1 MSKNLLRK
9 SNVSENYL
17 ISIYQQQYDD
27 IFSQILIIDQFQ
39 FFTTLKKQ
47 VMVYLE
53 ISNKQSSKNLLKKVE
68 EIFIKK
74 YLEEKE
80 IVYKDFE
87 VIKELPTCQID
98 YLDRLNCII
107 HCPKCKE
114 ALHTCGLKFI
124 LYGDYVFC
132 LSCMKVYN
140 ERQVNMYCEEC
151 DEEYY
156 TQLREITN
164 YNRENFFHASI
175 SDYHCRLDYE
185 EKIQCP
191 KCDRDLFVD
200 IKNKNNYDKIEELIC
215 LNCNLIFNVNLFV
228 YKCKKCGINF
238 RSEVKI
244 FNSFYN
250 KKNDFITKVHT
261 LCDKKFASPKSTIN
275 KGCDC
280 NLNYIMK
287 YKHSDGGV
295 LYIGE
300 RNAKK
305 IILCDLCYQIFD
317 YNNYIFSCPL
327 CNKSFNPF
335 YIDTFQRISKG
346 YESSSYPNK
355 EYINC
360 KYHRRSAKNSSYLQ
374 KNKISKKIPV
384 SLKLQQP
391 NNSTSCIS
399 EGNHCS
405 SLSKENLKE
414 KNNFEK
420 PYSTRTKLLK
430 NNYNKIKIRN
440 ILKTSKEKEKEIF
453 KNKIYNNQPYKNS
466 NQRINIKIEN
476 FYNNYVP
483 IIQILRK
490 NKKIKENIYNSKC
503 VIRRNYEI
511 MNTSPRVNKT
521 NNATIFSKNSTNIAF
536 LKRSTTE
543 NSKISCDSE
552 NINRNKYITQNKKI
566 SPYFNYTNVWDS
578 RKLYSISF
586 TDGSSKKKYNNYFNN
601 HLSNNYGK
609 TNSSF
614 REQQKRNSADNDF
627 QKRNNIKS
635 KNKKRESAKF
645 NLSGQINKIRAISK
659 ADHIKE
665 KKEEQTKNFNHKKII
680 NFDNNLNN
688 IKNKSNINKNII
700 NILTLSTEKRDDESK
715 DKNKKYIKGI
725 NPNCHFNKKL
735 RKLKT
740 INNNNIFS
748 NKNNSI
754 KKVNSK
760 LSSLGHKL
768 IILNKKKIKNIPENI
783 KDIPNNHLMKNFNSE
798 DYNILNII
806 GEGTFSQIFLVE
818 NFKTHERYALKKMT
832 ATKIE
837 ELEKKKQEFELVMK
851 LAREDEKLNLVRIY
865 GIQIKK
871 LDKFNMVLYILMEAA
886 SSDWETELK
895 NRYYNKKFYSE
906 EELKNIIS
914 DLIRT
919 FASLQKKGICH
930 RDVKPQN
937 ILCFGNGVYKLT
949 DFGEAKYN
957 KNMCK
962 CNFNKYTS
970 AQTLRGTELYMSPVL
985 FNALRQSLVEDL
997 EYNAFKSDVFS
1008 LGLCFLLSCSL
1019 SYKPLYEMR
1028 EINNMDNVK
1037 LLIEKYLK
1045 NKYSKNIF
1053 EIIFTMLQIEEKYR
1067 PDFIELESIIKKF
1080 L

>member
-1 MSKNLLRK
+1 M
-9 SNVSENYL
+9 
-17 ISIYQQQYDD
+17 
-27 IFSQILIIDQFQ
+27 
-39 FFTTLKKQ
+39 
-47 VMVYLE
+47 
-53 ISNKQSSKNLLKKVE
+53 
-68 EIFIKK
+68 
-74 YLEEKE
+74 
-80 IVYKDFE
+80 
-87 VIKELPTCQID
+87 
-98 YLDRLNCII
+98 
-107 HCPKCKE
+107 
-114 ALHTCGLKFI
+114 
-124 LYGDYVFC
+124 
-132 LSCMKVYN
+132 
-140 ERQVNMYCEEC
+140 
-151 DEEYY
+151 
-156 TQLREITN
+156 
-164 YNRENFFHASI
+164 
-175 SDYHCRLDYE
+175 
-185 EKIQCP
+185 
-191 KCDRDLFVD
+191 
-200 IKNKNNYDKIEELIC
+200 
-215 LNCNLIFNVNLFV
+215 
-228 YKCKKCGINF
+228 
-238 RSEVKI
+238 
-244 FNSFYN
+244 
-250 KKNDFITKVHT
+250 
-261 LCDKKFASPKSTIN
+261 
-275 KGCDC
+275 
-280 NLNYIMK
+280 
-287 YKHSDGGV
+287 
-295 LYIGE
+295 
-300 RNAKK
+300 
-305 IILCDLCYQIFD
+305 
-317 YNNYIFSCPL
+317 
-327 CNKSFNPF
+327 
-335 YIDTFQRISKG
+335 
-346 YESSSYPNK
+346 
-355 EYINC
+355 
-360 KYHRRSAKNSSYLQ
+360 
-374 KNKISKKIPV
+374 
-384 SLKLQQP
+384 
-391 NNSTSCIS
+391 
-399 EGNHCS
+399 
-405 SLSKENLKE
+405 
-414 KNNFEK
+414 
-420 PYSTRTKLLK
+420 K

-740 INNNNIFS
+740 INNTHIFS

-837 ELEKKKQEFELVMK
+837 E
-851 LAREDEKLNLVRIY
+851 
-865 GIQIKK
+865 
-871 LDKFNMVLYILMEAA
+871 
-886 SSDWETELK
+886 
-895 NRYYNKKFYSE
+895 
-906 EELKNIIS
+906 
-914 DLIRT
+914 
-919 FASLQKKGICH
+919 
-930 RDVKPQN
+930 
-937 ILCFGNGVYKLT
+937 
-949 DFGEAKYN
+949 
-957 KNMCK
+957 
-962 CNFNKYTS
+962 
-970 AQTLRGTELYMSPVL
+970 
-985 FNALRQSLVEDL
+985 
-997 EYNAFKSDVFS
+997 
-1008 LGLCFLLSCSL
+1008 
-1019 SYKPLYEMR
+1019 
-1028 EINNMDNVK
+1028 
-1037 LLIEKYLK
+1037 
-1045 NKYSKNIF
+1045 
-1053 EIIFTMLQIEEKYR
+1053 
-1067 PDFIELESIIKKF
+1067 
-1080 L
+1080 